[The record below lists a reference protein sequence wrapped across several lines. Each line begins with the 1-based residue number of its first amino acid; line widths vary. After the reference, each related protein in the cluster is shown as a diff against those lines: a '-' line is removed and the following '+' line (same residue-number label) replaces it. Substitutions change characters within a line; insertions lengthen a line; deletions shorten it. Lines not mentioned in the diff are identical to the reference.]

1 MYEIP
6 TFRKGVI
13 YMLTEIRSRSQITIP
28 SEIIKKLNLKQ
39 GDTLEVEVEGDQIV
53 LRPVVTI
60 PKDQAYF
67 WTKEWQNE
75 ERQVQSDV
83 ENDKIKSAKSKDE
96 LFKDLGYEILLF
108 RSLQRKSTTI
118 TPKCQKGLKKQA

>member
-1 MYEIP
+1 
-6 TFRKGVI
+6 
-13 YMLTEIRSRSQITIP
+13 MLTEIRGRSQITIP

-67 WTKEWQNE
+67 WTKEWQLE
-75 ERQVQSDV
+75 ERQVQSDI
-83 ENDKIKSAKSKDE
+83 ENDKFKSTTSKDE
-96 LFKDLGYEILLF
+96 LFKDLGL
-108 RSLQRKSTTI
+108 
-118 TPKCQKGLKKQA
+118 

>member
-1 MYEIP
+1 MRFRLLSHIIRMYEIP

-67 WTKEWQNE
+67 WTKEWQSE
-75 ERQVQSDV
+75 ERQVQSDI

-96 LFKDLGYEILLF
+96 LFKDLGL
-108 RSLQRKSTTI
+108 
-118 TPKCQKGLKKQA
+118 

>member
-67 WTKEWQNE
+67 WTKEWQSE
-75 ERQVQSDV
+75 ERQVQSDI

-96 LFKDLGYEILLF
+96 LFKDLGL
-108 RSLQRKSTTI
+108 
-118 TPKCQKGLKKQA
+118 

>member
-1 MYEIP
+1 
-6 TFRKGVI
+6 
-13 YMLTEIRSRSQITIP
+13 MLTEIRSRSQITIP

-39 GDTLEVEVEGDQIV
+39 GDTLEVDVEGDQIV

-67 WTKEWQNE
+67 WTKEWQAE
-75 ERQVQSDV
+75 EREIQSKI

-96 LFKDLGYEILLF
+96 LFKDLGI
-108 RSLQRKSTTI
+108 
-118 TPKCQKGLKKQA
+118 

>member
-1 MYEIP
+1 
-6 TFRKGVI
+6 
-13 YMLTEIRSRSQITIP
+13 MLTEIRSRSQITIP

-67 WTKEWQNE
+67 WAKEWQSE
-75 ERQVQSDV
+75 EIQVQSDI
-83 ENDKIKSAKSKDE
+83 ENDQIKSAKSKDE
-96 LFKDLGYEILLF
+96 LFKDLGI
-108 RSLQRKSTTI
+108 
-118 TPKCQKGLKKQA
+118 

>member
-83 ENDKIKSAKSKDE
+83 ENVKIKSAKSKDE
-96 LFKDLGYEILLF
+96 LFKDLGL
-108 RSLQRKSTTI
+108 
-118 TPKCQKGLKKQA
+118 

>member
-1 MYEIP
+1 
-6 TFRKGVI
+6 
-13 YMLTEIRSRSQITIP
+13 MLTEIRSRSQITIP

-75 ERQVQSDV
+75 ERQVQSDI

-96 LFKDLGYEILLF
+96 LFKDLGL
-108 RSLQRKSTTI
+108 
-118 TPKCQKGLKKQA
+118 